1 MFKFADHRLV
11 YARNVTYMSK
21 SNLKQ
26 RDRHYSLQIHK
37 GLGWEEGLYSE
48 LVELILHSQN

>member
-1 MFKFADHRLV
+1 MFKFADHKLV

-37 GLGWEEGLYSE
+37 GLGWEEGLY
-48 LVELILHSQN
+48 